1 MERREKLK
9 TNRLKREKRNFS
21 ITRWHDPLFRKT
33 QENSHEKAKT
43 KRTKKKKNL
52 GRSQDINWYIK
63 INYISYFYVL
73 TKNNSPKRI
82 KESIQMIK
90 VSEKHKIL
98 RNRFNKNI
106 SLAHWKLQSIAERN

>member
-1 MERREKLK
+1 MILYLEKPKRIHMRKQKLK
-9 TNRLKREKRNFS
+9 E
-21 ITRWHDPLFRKT
+21 
-33 QENSHEKAKT
+33 QQQQ
-43 KRTKKKKNL
+43 KKNL
-52 GRSQDINWYIK
+52 GRSQDINWYTK

-73 TKNNSPKRI
+73 TKNNSPKGI

-98 RNRFNKNI
+98 RNGFNKNI